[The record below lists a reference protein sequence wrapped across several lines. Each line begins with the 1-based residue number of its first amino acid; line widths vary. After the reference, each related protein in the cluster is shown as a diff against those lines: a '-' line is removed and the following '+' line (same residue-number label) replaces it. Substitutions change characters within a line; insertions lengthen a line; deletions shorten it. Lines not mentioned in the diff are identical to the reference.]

1 MATSLRSVIESFKI
15 NMDEIDAHLQ
25 AQGGYEYID
34 EVAKKA
40 RQVSSALKLLKLAVR
55 TNTDKITGQYYT
67 DPENAEAFSKDDD
80 VSAYY
85 NNVAAEGMF
94 SIIVLDDESPL
105 FLQEIPVMISHEM
118 DTAHDVIDGRIISFF
133 VDGEEHNYYND
144 TLGEYKE
151 NTFPPIDDK
160 IMMFIEDTKKKAKEL
175 EEIRKATSIENHPIG
190 KEEKK

>member
-1 MATSLRSVIESFKI
+1 MATSLRNVIENFKI
-15 NMDEIDAHLQ
+15 NMDEIDNHLNSQ
-25 AQGGYEYID
+25 DEYIND
-34 EVAKKA
+34 LARKAK
-40 RQVSSALKLLKLAVR
+40 QVSSALKLLKIAVR
-55 TNTDKITGQYYT
+55 SNVDEIDGYYYT
-67 DPENAEAFSKDDD
+67 DPSTKDAFLKDDD
-80 VSAYY
+80 VSRLYDS
-85 NNVAAEGMF
+85 VAAEGIR

-133 VDGEEHNYYND
+133 VDGKEHNYVND

-151 NTFPPIDDK
+151 NTFPPIDDT

-190 KEEKK
+190 KEEK

>member
-1 MATSLRSVIESFKI
+1 MATSLRNVIENFKI
-15 NMDEIDAHLQ
+15 NMDEIDNHLNTQ
-25 AQGGYEYID
+25 DEYIND
-34 EVAKKA
+34 LARKAK
-40 RQVSSALKLLKLAVR
+40 QVSSALKLLRIAVR
-55 TNTDKITGQYYT
+55 SNVDEIDGYYYT
-67 DPENAEAFSKDDD
+67 DPSTKDAFLKDDD
-80 VSAYY
+80 VSRLYDS
-85 NNVAAEGMF
+85 VAVEGIR

-133 VDGEEHNYYND
+133 VDGKEHNYVND

-151 NTFPPIDDK
+151 NTFPPIDDT

>member
-1 MATSLRSVIESFKI
+1 MATSLSNVIENFKI
-15 NMDEIDAHLQ
+15 NMDEIDNHLNTQ
-25 AQGGYEYID
+25 DEYIND
-34 EVAKKA
+34 LARKAK
-40 RQVSSALKLLKLAVR
+40 QVSSALKLLKIAVR
-55 TNTDKITGQYYT
+55 SNVDEIDGYYYT
-67 DPENAEAFSKDDD
+67 DSLTKDAFLKDDD
-80 VSAYY
+80 VSRLYDS
-85 NNVAAEGMF
+85 VAVEGIR

-133 VDGEEHNYYND
+133 VDGKEHNYVND

-151 NTFPPIDDK
+151 NTFPPIDDT
-160 IMMFIEDTKKKAKEL
+160 IMMFIEDTKQNAKEL